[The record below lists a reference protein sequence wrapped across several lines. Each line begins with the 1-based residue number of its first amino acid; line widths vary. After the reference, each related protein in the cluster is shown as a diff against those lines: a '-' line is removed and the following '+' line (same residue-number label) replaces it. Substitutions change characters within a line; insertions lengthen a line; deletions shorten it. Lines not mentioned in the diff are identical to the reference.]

1 MDATT
6 DIFGREKRS
15 SVAPKL
21 VLGVIDVPYED
32 GKTTTGDVAD
42 ATTTGDVAEIL
53 EGKYHVME
61 IFYLERREQIE
72 ALIAGQAAAALQ
84 NLLTG
89 SMQYGD
95 PIFDVTQQIDEL
107 FRDFLDA
114 DEISAILPIT
124 QQITAAQIGKNS
136 RKKSGYNK
144 NNEARPAFID
154 SGLFQSSFRSWIEG

>member
-32 GKTTTGDVAD
+32 GK
-42 ATTTGDVAEIL
+42 TTTGDVAEIL